1 MEFQGMGPRAV
12 ARRRAFA
19 ELVDACGGDLE
30 MADDLVA
37 ALADDPPS
45 LEDLRRL
52 VAHAREVAADI
63 AAERRNR

>member
-1 MEFQGMGPRAV
+1 MEFQCMGPMAV
-12 ARRRAFA
+12 AKRRAFA
-19 ELVDACGGDLE
+19 ELVAACGEDAE

-45 LEDLRRL
+45 LDDLRWL

-63 AAERRNR
+63 AAERRKR